1 MTDPILITGCARSG
15 TSMTA
20 GIIHCCG
27 AFGGNM
33 FGPNRNNRK
42 GMFEN
47 QVIRQ
52 DIVKPYLRRMGVDP
66 LGQRPLPSNRQ
77 IFETNKVQAEAWRTR
92 IRETMINEGYKNG
105 PWFYKGAK
113 ICLVWLIWHLAFP
126 EAQHVIVRRKA
137 EDIADSCMR
146 TSFMRAYSD
155 KKGWLKW
162 VAKHEKRFD
171 EMKQAGLNVTEF
183 WPSKVIAGDFDYAR
197 EFVEGLGLK
206 YNDALVKAFVD
217 PTLYRRSDG

>member
-1 MTDPILITGCARSG
+1 
-15 TSMTA
+15 
-20 GIIHCCG
+20 
-27 AFGGNM
+27 
-33 FGPNRNNRK
+33 
-42 GMFEN
+42 MFEN

-92 IRETMINEGYKNG
+92 IREVMINEGYQNG

-126 EAQHVIVRRKA
+126 EAQHVVVRRKA

-155 KKGWLKW
+155 KRGWLKW